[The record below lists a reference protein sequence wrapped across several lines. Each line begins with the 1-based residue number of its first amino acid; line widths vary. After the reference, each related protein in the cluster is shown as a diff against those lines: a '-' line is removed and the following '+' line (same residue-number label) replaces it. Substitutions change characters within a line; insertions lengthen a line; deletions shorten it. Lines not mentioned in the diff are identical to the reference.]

1 MPSHNTYH
9 LTWVSLTFD
18 DWYLVTATPP
28 DLVRGLAP
36 LSPPAPAR
44 PPLHGHGVVPHI
56 HSKNYILIIIAAL
69 FLIIKTWEKLRC
81 PSANH

>member
-36 LSPPAPAR
+36 LSPPAPAQ
-44 PPLHGHGVVPHI
+44 PPLLGHGVVPHV